1 MDLDSEIRSAYRT
14 RMAGDARDTIDPVIA
29 ARIAALEATIAAQ
42 RIALDEEHAARVEAE
57 AERDRLREAY
67 QELLYQAQ
75 LAQHRLTVAKA
86 ERVDTT
92 QLELEFA
99 DTLAKLD
106 RLAGLLADEGKQ
118 DEKAGAASDSPP
130 AGTPRK
136 RGGGRRQLRKL
147 LIGERRIEVT
157 DPSKEG
163 KQERIG
169 FEESSRL
176 MHQRGGTVRVIKARV
191 KYADEEDRTTDETTT
206 SPDEVSSD
214 VASDTVAS
222 SPTET
227 ADAHDRDAVSG
238 TSSKVDGVSSD
249 TDEPKPFILPVP
261 PEISAAA
268 TAQLKPGSIYTT
280 PSPPELLPRAIVGPS
295 MVAHIA
301 TDKFCD
307 GIPLYRQEDRFAR
320 IGAPIDRGSMC
331 RWLEEVGNLLGAT
344 IVEAMRAEALATAFC
359 IATDATGVLV
369 QPLREGKKQKREP
382 CRRAHFFVQIA
393 DADHVFFE
401 YTAKETSAVV
411 GELFRGFSGYVQAD
425 AKSVYDF
432 LFRRA
437 NEPSTDGDTLDDGAT
452 RVEVGCWS
460 HLRTKLWEAAITT
473 KDAAARE
480 GLARIMR
487 MFQLERT
494 WKKKPAAERKALR
507 DLHLRTHVEKFFE
520 FARAE
525 FERVKDQRGLVRTA
539 FGYAV
544 RQEHALVR
552 FLDDARLEMTNNR
565 SERQLRRV
573 ATGRKAW
580 LFVGSDD
587 HGEAAGSFFTLIASS
602 RLHGLDPEEYLR
614 DVFILL
620 PQWPKDRYLELAPKY
635 WRATRARLEDQA
647 QLFELEMGWLKVPEP
662 PLLTD
667 LARKRA
673 EPAPTQEPVAAN
685 AP

>member
-1 MDLDSEIRSAYRT
+1 MGT
-14 RMAGDARDTIDPVIA
+14 RMAGDTRDSIDPRIA
-29 ARIAALEATIAAQ
+29 ARIATLEATIAAQ
-42 RIALDEEHAARVEAE
+42 QVALDEEHAARVEAE

-99 DTLAKLD
+99 DTLAALE
-106 RLAGLLADEGKQ
+106 RLAGLLTDEATQVDKRATG
-118 DEKAGAASDSPP
+118 DAPPTGAPP
-130 AGTPRK
+130 AGAPQT

-147 LIGERRIEVT
+147 LIGERRIEVP

-163 KQERIG
+163 THARIG

-176 MHQRGGTVRVIKARV
+176 MYQPGGTVRVIKARV
-191 KYADEEDRTTDETTT
+191 KYADEKDRASADTAT
-206 SPDEVSSD
+206 SSD
-214 VASDTVAS
+214 ERATEAACVDP
-222 SPTET
+222 PTET
-227 ADAHDRDAVSG
+227 SAARDCDAVSG
-238 TSSKVDGVSSD
+238 ASSKVGDVSSKH
-249 TDEPKPFILPVP
+249 DEPTTFILPVP

-295 MVAHIA
+295 MIAHIA

-344 IVEAMRAEALATAFC
+344 IVEAMREEALATAFC

-369 QPLREGKKQKREP
+369 QPLREANTPKRQP

-401 YTAKETSAVV
+401 YTPKETSAVV
-411 GELFRGFSGYVQAD
+411 GELFRGYSGYVQAD

-432 LFRRA
+432 LYRRA
-437 NEPSTDGDTLDDGAT
+437 NAKARAPTDDTLDDGAT
-452 RVEVGCWS
+452 RIEVGCWS

-487 MFQLERT
+487 MFQLERA
-494 WKKKPAAERKALR
+494 WKQKPAAEREALR

-525 FERVKDQRGLVRTA
+525 FERVRDQRGLIRTA

-565 SERQLRRV
+565 SERQLRRI

-587 HGEAAGSFFTLIASS
+587 HGEAAGSFFTLIATA
-602 RLHGLDPEEYLR
+602 RAHGLDPEAYLR

-620 PQWPKDRYLELAPKY
+620 PQWPKERYLELAPKY
-635 WRATRARLEDQA
+635 WRATRARLDDQA

-673 EPAPTQEPVAAN
+673 EPAPSQESPSTS

>member
-1 MDLDSEIRSAYRT
+1 MGT
-14 RMAGDARDTIDPVIA
+14 RMAGDARDTIDPAIA

-42 RIALDEEHAARVEAE
+42 QVALDEEHAARVEAE

-99 DTLAKLD
+99 DTLAELD
-106 RLAGLLADEGKQ
+106 RLAGLLADESKK
-118 DEKAGAASDSPP
+118 DDKSASSDSPP
-130 AGTPRK
+130 AGAPRK
-136 RGGGRRQLRKL
+136 RGGSGRRQLRKL
-147 LIGERRIEVT
+147 IIGERRIEMP

-163 KQERIG
+163 KHARIG

-191 KYADEEDRTTDETTT
+191 KYADEQDRTRHGTTTAPDET
-206 SPDEVSSD
+206 SS
-214 VASDTVAS
+214 ASL
-222 SPTET
+222 PTET
-227 ADAHDRDAVSG
+227 TDAHDSDAVSG
-238 TSSKVDGVSSD
+238 TSSKVDDVSSK
-249 TDEPKPFILPVP
+249 TDEPKTFILPLP

-280 PSPPELLPRAIVGPS
+280 PLPPELLPRAIVGPS
-295 MVAHIA
+295 MIAHIA
-301 TDKFCD
+301 VDKFCD

-331 RWLEEVGNLLGAT
+331 RWLEEVGNILGAT
-344 IVEAMRAEALATAFC
+344 VVEAMREEALATAFC

-369 QPLREGKKQKREP
+369 QPLREAGKQKRQP

-432 LFRRA
+432 LYRRA
-437 NEPSTDGDTLDDGAT
+437 NERSPSDDTLDDGAT

-487 MFQLERT
+487 MFQLERA
-494 WKKKPAAERKALR
+494 WKKMPAAERNTLR

-525 FERVKDQRGLVRTA
+525 YERVNDQRGLVRTA

-587 HGEAAGSFFTLIASS
+587 HGEAAGSFFTMIASA

-662 PLLTD
+662 SLLTD

-673 EPAPTQEPVAAN
+673 ELADPQKPSAASAP
-685 AP
+685 